1 MKRFFAVSIV
11 LFSVFSVFA
20 YDDTDINI
28 ANSLASEDI
37 IVDQSQSPAQY
48 NLDAK
53 ILRQEVIGIA
63 LKIK

>member
-1 MKRFFAVSIV
+1 MSIV